1 MKNVRLTLVLLLF
14 GVTSAMADPHPGDG
28 GGGGARNKDGSIV
41 TGVLTA
47 RFDPTAGLEG
57 VPVPNN
63 LFFLGTT
70 DLTINVDAT
79 GMPPTTAALID
90 QINSLDGFSTIERW
104 TTTFVD
110 DDGNPGNIAP
120 ASVIP
125 GQSVRVFQVTTSG
138 IVAVTGIIRE
148 LTPGSE
154 FVAVAQGNVVAVVPL
169 RPLAEYS
176 SYMAVLT
183 NDIKDADGN
192 NATPDQ
198 TYFLSKRHDPWVDA
212 NGNSTYALIDD
223 ETARTLEPLRQI
235 TNSMEAAAESVG
247 IDHDDVILSW
257 TVQTQSITPTLGLL
271 RSIAQPAPV
280 MTAPAGVTTSVIGGA
295 GIADVHVGVIT
306 LPYYLGI
313 PSEENPVAPI
323 TDFWQAEPGA
333 YIPPFDQFGLD
344 PTSTN
349 VTVANPFPVPTGTQT
364 VPLIVSVPNAASGQS
379 QPSGGWPVVIYGH
392 GLGSNRVTLLAM
404 ADALAAAGFVGV
416 AIDFPL
422 HGIEPWNT
430 TFAPFYVEN
439 TPFGAIADERT
450 FNVDFQDNA
459 TGAPGP
465 DGIVDASGSHAL
477 NFQEFRTSR
486 DNVRQGIAD
495 LSVLAVS
502 LPNFDLNA
510 DGTPDLR
517 PFDIGYAGLSWG
529 GINGTGFSAIE
540 PLVTR
545 TFLSAPAGG
554 LLRAGEAS
562 PTFGPRIRAG
572 LEAVGI
578 VPGDP
583 LFELYLTVGQTVA
596 DSGDPINWVSTL
608 GMAKPTLLHEV
619 IGDTVLPN
627 AVAGAPLSGT
637 EAMIRVGAL
646 SAYSTTQAN
655 PDGLRSAARFL
666 PPASHGSLLSPAS
679 SPAAT
684 AEMQGQMA
692 SFLASQGTFINVG
705 DSSLM
710 VQVVEPETSPVRDPR
725 EDSAG
730 KKKSRQG
737 LGQFRD
743 RVDTTSRGAGQAAGA
758 SSASRFE

>member
-1 MKNVRLTLVLLLF
+1 MKNVRLTLALLLCGF
-14 GVTSAMADPHPGDG
+14 VTATAMAHPHPGD
-28 GGGGARNKDGSIV
+28 GGGARNKDGSIV

-47 RFDPTAGLEG
+47 KFDPTAGLEG

-110 DDGNPGNIAP
+110 DDGNPGNIDP
-120 ASVIP
+120 ASVVP

-148 LTPGSE
+148 LTPGTD
-154 FVAVAQGNVVAVVPL
+154 FTAVAQGNVLAIVPL
-169 RPLAEYS
+169 QPLAEYS

-183 NDIKDADGN
+183 NDIRDAAGN
-192 NATPDQ
+192 DATPDQ

-212 NGNSTYALIDD
+212 NGNSTYALVDD
-223 ETARTLEPLRQI
+223 ATAQTLEPLRQI
-235 TNSMEAAAESVG
+235 TNSMEAVAEAAG
-247 IDHDDVILSW
+247 IPHDDVVLSW

-271 RSIAQPAPV
+271 RSIAEPAPV
-280 MTAPAGVTTSVIGGA
+280 MTAPAGVDTSIIGGA
-295 GIADVHVGVIT
+295 GIADVHIGVIT

-313 PSEENPVAPI
+313 PSAENPTAPI

-333 YIPPFDQFGLD
+333 YIPPFDQLGLD

-349 VTVANPFPVPTGTQT
+349 VTVANPFPTPTGAQT
-364 VPLIVSVPNAASGQS
+364 VPLIVSVPNANSGMT
-379 QPSGGWPVVIYGH
+379 QPPGGWPVVIYGH

-422 HGIEPWNT
+422 HGVEPWNT

-439 TPFGAIADERT
+439 TPFGALADERT

-465 DGIVDASGSHAL
+465 DGVVDPSGAHAL

-502 LPNFDLNA
+502 LQNFDLDA

-517 PFDIGYAGLSWG
+517 PFDVGYAGISWG

-540 PLVTR
+540 PLVSR
-545 TFLSAPAGG
+545 AFMSAPAGG

-572 LEAVGI
+572 LAAVGI

-627 AVAGAPLSGT
+627 TVAGAPLSGT
-637 EAMIRVGAL
+637 EAMIRIGAL
-646 SAYSTTQAN
+646 SAYNTTQAN
-655 PDGLRSAARFL
+655 PEGLRSAARFL

-679 SPAAT
+679 SPQAT
-684 AEMQGQMA
+684 VEMQGQMA
-692 SFLASQGTFINVG
+692 SFLASGGTFINVG
-705 DSSLM
+705 DPSLM
-710 VQVVEPETSPVRDPR
+710 VEVIEPETAPVRDLR
-725 EDSAG
+725 EDTSG
-730 KKKSRQG
+730 KRKTRQG
-737 LGQFRD
+737 QGVYRD
-743 RVDTTSRGAGQAAGA
+743 SADRNAGSGAPAVR
-758 SSASRFE
+758 ASRFE